1 MLFDASMM
9 WLWTS
14 WRPGSTDMPFRFTS
28 LNLIFEFFQN
38 FASHFK
44 GINRCWL
51 GQFHTSTSAPSS
63 RWPPRCRP
71 RRRSCRT
78 RPPSPASE
86 TWCLKKGF
94 YFHVLY
100 LGKWIKA
107 PVPVW
112 VARVHRVDPP
122 VGVDG
127 RGDGVVAYLQ
137 ISSWLPDHHSK
148 KHIKNFNRL
157 PNPKKTVTQS
167 VITRISTILR
177 CIPSSSMGRWAVKEC
192 EYWLINRI

>member
-1 MLFDASMM
+1 MSTKFFFGHGKQSQVFCKFLTWKSAQKSSRNGRWNRGESILRIFQTQNVESYGFFKYFKRQYTYSVSGSSTHVPAMLFDASMM

-86 TWCLKKGF
+86 T
-94 YFHVLY
+94 
-100 LGKWIKA
+100 
-107 PVPVW
+107 
-112 VARVHRVDPP
+112 
-122 VGVDG
+122 
-127 RGDGVVAYLQ
+127 
-137 ISSWLPDHHSK
+137 
-148 KHIKNFNRL
+148 
-157 PNPKKTVTQS
+157 
-167 VITRISTILR
+167 
-177 CIPSSSMGRWAVKEC
+177 
-192 EYWLINRI
+192 